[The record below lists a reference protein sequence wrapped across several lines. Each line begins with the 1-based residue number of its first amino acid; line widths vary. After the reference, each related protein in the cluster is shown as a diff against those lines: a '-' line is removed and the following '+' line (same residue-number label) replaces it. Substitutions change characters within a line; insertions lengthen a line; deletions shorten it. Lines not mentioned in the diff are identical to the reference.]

1 MDKKRDRIVNAQP
14 FIIDDA
20 SVERSPI
27 TAVFSA
33 ASALNTEEEKR
44 VFEEEEDDIDHF
56 YGNFDDDSYQGD
68 VNEEDEKLFESFF
81 VKNALPRR
89 TLAYILIKKIKDND
103 AELAE
108 EERHDP
114 QMDPMIAK
122 LYKGVANLMS
132 EYTIGKMPSAFVRTK
147 MAKKRDRIVNAQPF
161 ITDDASVEERHDPQM
176 DPLIAKLYNS
186 VAKLMSEYTVG
197 KMPRAFVRTTM
208 AKKQDRI
215 VNAQPFINDDA
226 SVGSSRKRSKLLE
239 ADISYKII
247 KVALAQ
253 QKEIANE
260 ENAERNPIT
269 AVFSAA
275 SALNAEEE
283 KRVIEEEEDD
293 IDVFDGK
300 FDDDSYQEDEK
311 LFESFCVKNAPP
323 QRTLADILIKKIKD
337 NDAELAEEEHPDPQ
351 MDPMI
356 AKLYK
361 GVVKL
366 MIEYTVGKMPRAF
379 VKKTMSKKRE
389 GIVNAQPFITND
401 ASVGTSRKQSN
412 VQKTNQQQ
420 DKIIDEENAER
431 NPITIVFSAAS
442 TLNAEE
448 EKRVIE
454 AEEDD
459 IDDFDGKFDDD
470 SYQSDVNEEDE
481 KLFDSFFV
489 KNTPPQYTLADI
501 IIKKIK
507 DNDAE
512 LAEEER
518 HDPEMVPMIAKLYK
532 GVAKL
537 MSDGWENSKIICA
550 DHKCS
555 FFIHLVY
562 RENEPFITDD
572 AFVGSSRKRAKVP
585 KTHQQLDKLLEAG
598 ISSKIMKVALC
609 QQKAISDEENV
620 ETNSNTAL
628 WDVNEEDEKLFDSF
642 FVKKA
647 PPQRTLVDI
656 IIKKIKDNDD
666 ELAEKERSDPQMDPM
681 IAKLCKGV
689 AKLMSEY
696 TVGKMPRAFVR
707 TKMAKKRDRIV
718 NAQPFITDDASVGSS
733 RKRSKVPKIHQQQNK
748 LLEVG
753 ISSNIMKV
761 ALGQQKEIAED
772 ENAEWNSITVVFSAA
787 SDLNTEEEKRVI

>member
-14 FIIDDA
+14 FITDDA
-20 SVERSPI
+20 SVANAERSPI
-27 TAVFSA
+27 TAEFSA

-44 VFEEEEDDIDHF
+44 VFEEEEDDIGHF
-56 YGNFDDDSYQGD
+56 YGNFDDDSYQ
-68 VNEEDEKLFESFF
+68 
-81 VKNALPRR
+81 
-89 TLAYILIKKIKDND
+89 
-103 AELAE
+103 
-108 EERHDP
+108 
-114 QMDPMIAK
+114 
-122 LYKGVANLMS
+122 
-132 EYTIGKMPSAFVRTK
+132 
-147 MAKKRDRIVNAQPF
+147 
-161 ITDDASVEERHDPQM
+161 
-176 DPLIAKLYNS
+176 
-186 VAKLMSEYTVG
+186 
-197 KMPRAFVRTTM
+197 VRTTT

-275 SALNAEEE
+275 SALNVEEE

-366 MIEYTVGKMPRAF
+366 MIEYTIGKMPRAF

-401 ASVGTSRKQSN
+401 ASVGTSRKQSK

-420 DKIIDEENAER
+420 DKIVDEENVER
-431 NPITIVFSAAS
+431 NPITVVFSAAS

-470 SYQSDVNEEDE
+470 SYQRDVNEEDE

-489 KNTPPQYTLADI
+489 KSTPPQYTLADI

-518 HDPEMVPMIAKLYK
+518 HDPEMVPMIAKLNK

-562 RENEPFITDD
+562 R
-572 AFVGSSRKRAKVP
+572 VRK
-585 KTHQQLDKLLEAG
+585 
-598 ISSKIMKVALC
+598 
-609 QQKAISDEENV
+609 
-620 ETNSNTAL
+620 
-628 WDVNEEDEKLFDSF
+628 
-642 FVKKA
+642 
-647 PPQRTLVDI
+647 
-656 IIKKIKDNDD
+656 
-666 ELAEKERSDPQMDPM
+666 
-681 IAKLCKGV
+681 
-689 AKLMSEY
+689 
-696 TVGKMPRAFVR
+696 
-707 TKMAKKRDRIV
+707 KMAKKRDRIV

-733 RKRSKVPKIHQQQNK
+733 RKRSKVPKIHQQQNQ

-753 ISSNIMKV
+753 ISSKIMKV
-761 ALGQQKEIAED
+761 ALGQQKEIAEE
-772 ENAEWNSITVVFSAA
+772 ENAEWNSITAVFSAA
-787 SDLNTEEEKRVI
+787 SALNTEEEKRVI

>member
-1 MDKKRDRIVNAQP
+1 
-14 FIIDDA
+14 
-20 SVERSPI
+20 
-27 TAVFSA
+27 
-33 ASALNTEEEKR
+33 
-44 VFEEEEDDIDHF
+44 
-56 YGNFDDDSYQGD
+56 
-68 VNEEDEKLFESFF
+68 
-81 VKNALPRR
+81 
-89 TLAYILIKKIKDND
+89 
-103 AELAE
+103 
-108 EERHDP
+108 
-114 QMDPMIAK
+114 
-122 LYKGVANLMS
+122 
-132 EYTIGKMPSAFVRTK
+132 
-147 MAKKRDRIVNAQPF
+147 
-161 ITDDASVEERHDPQM
+161 
-176 DPLIAKLYNS
+176 
-186 VAKLMSEYTVG
+186 
-197 KMPRAFVRTTM
+197 M

-226 SVGSSRKRSKLLE
+226 SVGSSRKRSKVRKTHQQLDKLE

-361 GVVKL
+361 GVFLSASGNDIYCSVVKL

-401 ASVGTSRKQSN
+401 ASV
-412 VQKTNQQQ
+412 
-420 DKIIDEENAER
+420 ENAER

-470 SYQSDVNEEDE
+470 SYQRDVNEEDE

-489 KNTPPQYTLADI
+489 KNTLPQYTLADI

-512 LAEEER
+512 LAE
-518 HDPEMVPMIAKLYK
+518 
-532 GVAKL
+532 
-537 MSDGWENSKIICA
+537 
-550 DHKCS
+550 
-555 FFIHLVY
+555 
-562 RENEPFITDD
+562 
-572 AFVGSSRKRAKVP
+572 GSSRKRAKVP

-609 QQKAISDEENV
+609 QQKALSDEENV
-620 ETNSNTAL
+620 ETNSITA
-628 WDVNEEDEKLFDSF
+628 
-642 FVKKA
+642 
-647 PPQRTLVDI
+647 
-656 IIKKIKDNDD
+656 
-666 ELAEKERSDPQMDPM
+666 
-681 IAKLCKGV
+681 
-689 AKLMSEY
+689 
-696 TVGKMPRAFVR
+696 
-707 TKMAKKRDRIV
+707 
-718 NAQPFITDDASVGSS
+718 
-733 RKRSKVPKIHQQQNK
+733 
-748 LLEVG
+748 
-753 ISSNIMKV
+753 
-761 ALGQQKEIAED
+761 
-772 ENAEWNSITVVFSAA
+772 VFSAA
-787 SDLNTEEEKRVI
+787 SALNAEEEKRVI

>member
-1 MDKKRDRIVNAQP
+1 
-14 FIIDDA
+14 
-20 SVERSPI
+20 
-27 TAVFSA
+27 
-33 ASALNTEEEKR
+33 
-44 VFEEEEDDIDHF
+44 
-56 YGNFDDDSYQGD
+56 
-68 VNEEDEKLFESFF
+68 
-81 VKNALPRR
+81 
-89 TLAYILIKKIKDND
+89 
-103 AELAE
+103 
-108 EERHDP
+108 
-114 QMDPMIAK
+114 
-122 LYKGVANLMS
+122 
-132 EYTIGKMPSAFVRTK
+132 

-161 ITDDASVEERHDPQM
+161 ITDDASVGSSRKRSKVPKIHQQQNKRSPLNAEEERRVIKDEEDDIDDFYGNFDDDSNAPRQRTLAEI
-176 DPLIAKLYNS
+176 LIKKIKDNDAELARSMFLTASGNDINCS

-197 KMPRAFVRTTM
+197 KMPRAFVKKTMSKKREGIVNAQPFITNDASVGISRKQSNVQKTNQQQDKVRKTM

-226 SVGSSRKRSKLLE
+226 SVGSSRKRSKVRKTHQQLDKLLE

-253 QKEIANE
+253 QKEIAKE

-401 ASVGTSRKQSN
+401 ASVGISRKQSN

-420 DKIIDEENAER
+420 DKIVDEENAER

-448 EKRVIE
+448 EKRVTE

-470 SYQSDVNEEDE
+470 SYQRDVNEEDE

-550 DHKCS
+550 DHK
-555 FFIHLVY
+555 
-562 RENEPFITDD
+562 
-572 AFVGSSRKRAKVP
+572 
-585 KTHQQLDKLLEAG
+585 
-598 ISSKIMKVALC
+598 
-609 QQKAISDEENV
+609 
-620 ETNSNTAL
+620 
-628 WDVNEEDEKLFDSF
+628 
-642 FVKKA
+642 
-647 PPQRTLVDI
+647 
-656 IIKKIKDNDD
+656 
-666 ELAEKERSDPQMDPM
+666 
-681 IAKLCKGV
+681 
-689 AKLMSEY
+689 
-696 TVGKMPRAFVR
+696 
-707 TKMAKKRDRIV
+707 
-718 NAQPFITDDASVGSS
+718 
-733 RKRSKVPKIHQQQNK
+733 
-748 LLEVG
+748 
-753 ISSNIMKV
+753 
-761 ALGQQKEIAED
+761 
-772 ENAEWNSITVVFSAA
+772 
-787 SDLNTEEEKRVI
+787 